1 MFYSL
6 VLAYYISHSFFF
18 FGFSWIFP
26 ASDLNYFRSR
36 LRWGRDTNWLRQQE
50 KQHQVRKIGEK
61 SGWWGRNSGWR
72 IYVRICIAHTH
83 RRNNNNHKYTMRSG
97 LAGMPARV
105 NAGHRSPI
113 FIWHNACSDLRYPLD
128 SPTRHFGLSGLL
140 ALMFSQLQLPA
151 HGNFVLSARF
161 YDGYWGFKGFFGG
174 QEGW

>member
-1 MFYSL
+1 MHCGISYYYFN
-6 VLAYYISHSFFF
+6 VLLTCTRLLYFPFLFF

-26 ASDLNYFRSR
+26 ASDLNYFRCR
-36 LRWGRDTNWLRQQE
+36 LLWDRDTNWLRQQE

-113 FIWHNACSDLRYPLD
+113 FIWHNACSDLKYPLD

-151 HGNFVLSARF
+151 HGNSVLSARF
-161 YDGYWGFKGFFGG
+161 YDG
-174 QEGW
+174 